1 MVHASK
7 KVHVTLGLFKTIRR
21 LIPLVVMVGA
31 LAGCVF
37 PIQPPTPTGAATT
50 TSTTVVSTT
59 ITSTASIST
68 AVTTTATATV
78 TGSTAV
84 TSTNAVSTTATPST
98 TSAAAPVVDLQQRY
112 FDALQDAKVAEPSE
126 VYDGLTA
133 LTPANPKVVWQ
144 KESGRLLVATWTSYK
159 GYDTQVGQEMTLTRE
174 VWVTAVPELKTFCQA
189 YKATTETPLSLR
201 LEELMGLPP
210 NNGKTRIVE
219 MWVNPTDIFRPS
231 PDPETDDTVAELA
244 LPPASHFKSAQAYAY
259 HSDWYNLQ
267 VKLDNYDDPKKGYP
281 WTRLGYTYDWGNPQS
296 EVGLSEFVIFASS
309 KIKVEKVSTTDEYC
323 KP

>member
-1 MVHASK
+1 MVHARK
-7 KVHVTLGLFKTIRR
+7 KAHVTLGLFKTFGR
-21 LIPLVVMVGA
+21 LIPFVVMVGA

-37 PIQPPTPTGAATT
+37 PIQPPTPTGAVTT
-50 TSTTVVSTT
+50 TSTAVVSTT

-68 AVTTTATATV
+68 AVTTTATAPI

-84 TSTNAVSTTATPST
+84 TSTNSVSTTATPST

-133 LTPANPKVVWQ
+133 LIPANPKLVWQ
-144 KESGRLLVATWTSYK
+144 KESGRLLVATWTSFK

-219 MWVNPTDIFRPS
+219 MWVNPADIFRPS